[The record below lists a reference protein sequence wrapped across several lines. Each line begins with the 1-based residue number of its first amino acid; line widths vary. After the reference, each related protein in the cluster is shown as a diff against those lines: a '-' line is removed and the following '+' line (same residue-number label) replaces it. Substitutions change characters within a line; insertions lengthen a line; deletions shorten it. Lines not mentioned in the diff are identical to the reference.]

1 MMNSKPNIEDLLR
14 KPMWQMTGQEYVDLH
29 AYACACLPNMGGS
42 AKAPLVTHLKGVHA
56 VADYCNCSDSQVAKL
71 LREGVL
77 DSAIVSRIGKSI
89 VFDGDEARRCADE
102 YLTQQRILRRN
113 KKNK

>member
-1 MMNSKPNIEDLLR
+1 MNSKPNIEELLR

-42 AKAPLVTHLKGVHA
+42 ATAPLVTHLKGVHA
-56 VADYCNCSDSQVAKL
+56 VAEYCNCSDSQVAKL

-77 DSAIVSRIGKSI
+77 GSAIVSRIGKTI
-89 VFDGDEARRCADE
+89 VFDGDEARRCANE
-102 YLTQQRILRRN
+102 YQMKQRASRCE
-113 KKNK
+113 KKNR